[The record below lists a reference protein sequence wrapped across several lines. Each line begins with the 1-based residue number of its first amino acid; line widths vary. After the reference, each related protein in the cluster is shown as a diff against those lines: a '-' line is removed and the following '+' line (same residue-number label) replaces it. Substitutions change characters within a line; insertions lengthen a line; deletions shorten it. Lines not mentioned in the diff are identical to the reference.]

1 MTTAPTITAAAA
13 PATTWP
19 EFATTYR
26 RTVASYLEAIKVDR
40 PEAQARANR
49 AYGRAFDALLDYPVT
64 TPGQLAEKVELIFLV
79 EAAPEDLEKIEP
91 ALKRDT
97 AAFVPVVRGRDRDLT
112 HDLIAAGCRVEPG
125 PVVKAWLD
133 SEAAWVASVGTMRM
147 DPTDDALD
155 AEAAAWGALIR
166 TEAPSLRAL
175 LMKFEAVLACHLHR
189 AGSSLH
195 SPEDVAELAA
205 VVDCRG
211 PAPLVAMWRDLQ
223 RLAGVLEPISPK
235 GA

>member
-1 MTTAPTITAAAA
+1 MNSARPRAVESKRDRAIAKGQNPMTKSPNNTAAAE
-13 PATTWP
+13 T
-19 EFATTYR
+19 
-26 RTVASYLEAIKVDR
+26 
-40 PEAQARANR
+40 ANTR
-49 AYGRAFDALLDYPVT
+49 S
-64 TPGQLAEKVELIFLV
+64 E
-79 EAAPEDLEKIEP
+79 
-91 ALKRDT
+91 
-97 AAFVPVVRGRDRDLT
+97 FVPVGRSWGPDLT

-125 PVVKAWLD
+125 PAVKAWLD
-133 SEAAWVASVGTMRM
+133 REAAWVASVEAIRT

-155 AEAAAWGALIR
+155 AEAAAWGDLIR

-175 LMKFEAVLACHLHR
+175 LMKLEAVLACHLNG

-195 SPEDVAELAA
+195 SLEAVAELAA

-223 RLAGVLEPISPK
+223 RLAGVSEPISPP